1 MKTAYLLVALLLASA
16 SLGVLS
22 GWGAEPPAV
31 VVERELQRF
40 NTAWPTKIQTSDPRF
55 GIIRVLSLLKLDF
68 PGLENVKAAEQAKL
82 YDVAELELLAYFK
95 RTRSAK
101 EPVKALGAQ
110 ERLHADDALRH
121 YFRGN
126 KDVHPPAFR
135 GAKIDWTGRAFVDG
149 QEIHDTYRTDSLG
162 VLTFDKSGNHE
173 LAVKPKAP
181 PKWNSIGLKSI
192 TLKPVE

>member
-1 MKTAYLLVALLLASA
+1 MKTACLLVTLLLASA

-40 NTAWPTKIQTSDPRF
+40 NTAWPTQILTNDPRF

-82 YDVAELELLAYFK
+82 YDVAELELLDYFK

-101 EPVKALGAQ
+101 EPVKTLGTQ
-110 ERLHADDALRH
+110 ERLHANDAFLTALVPSRE
-121 YFRGN
+121 GTASN
-126 KDVHPPAFR
+126 DVEA
-135 GAKIDWTGRAFVDG
+135 
-149 QEIHDTYRTDSLG
+149 S
-162 VLTFDKSGNHE
+162 
-173 LAVKPKAP
+173 VKRE
-181 PKWNSIGLKSI
+181 GDCQRF
-192 TLKPVE
+192 TLKVGPTTREIRLNLSQKTSLLEYGN